1 MPAAARRVAS
11 AFLPD
16 PAGFC
21 GHHDPGHDRLKQRR
35 EFLTV
40 AGTAASGD
48 AGLVVQ
54 ALARAE
60 GGPSRVGFT
69 VTKRVGNA
77 VVRNRIRRRLRAV
90 ADELLPAAA
99 AGVDYVLIGRAGTED
114 RPYDALRRDLAT
126 ALARLHLDRDAAPP
140 ENGARRDMT

>member
-1 MPAAARRVAS
+1 MTPA
-11 AFLPD
+11 LT
-16 PAGFC
+16 
-21 GHHDPGHDRLKQRR
+21 RLKHRR

-40 AGTAASGD
+40 AGSGRKSV
-48 AGLVVQ
+48 ARGLVLQ

-99 AGVDYVLIGRAGTED
+99 AGVDYVLIGRAGAED